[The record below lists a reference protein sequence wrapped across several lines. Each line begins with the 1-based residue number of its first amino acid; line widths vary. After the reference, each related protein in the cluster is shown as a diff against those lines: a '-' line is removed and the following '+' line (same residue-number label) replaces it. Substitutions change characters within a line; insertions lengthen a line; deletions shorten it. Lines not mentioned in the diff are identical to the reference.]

1 MLPML
6 QIGPLNIQTGGLIL
20 VLAAWLGMSLTEKLG
35 KYSRVPPNLT
45 TDAIIWGIG
54 GGIIFARLGFS
65 LASPDVLFQNP
76 LTLISLNTYQLD
88 LFSGLAGFFLTTA
101 FYSSRKGLP
110 FRLLLDAQTPF
121 FICAAAGYALSTMVS
136 GNVYGAP
143 VSLPWAVSL
152 WGISR
157 HPVQIYDLLFICLA
171 GYFLLKPLSFLD
183 DEIPRGSQFPLLI
196 AALAID
202 QIITS
207 PFRGDPGIT
216 TLAGVRLQQIAAW
229 VILAAALIILRYWH
243 QPVQSEKEIS

>member
-20 VLAAWLGMSLTEKLG
+20 VLAAWLGMTLSEKLG
-35 KYSRVPPNLT
+35 KNSRVSPNLT
-45 TDAIIWGIG
+45 SDAIIWSIG
-54 GGIIFARLGFS
+54 GGIVFARLGFS
-65 LASPDVLFQNP
+65 LASPNVLFQNP
-76 LTLISLNTYQLD
+76 LTLFSLNTYQLD
-88 LFSGLAGFFLTTA
+88 LFSGLVGFFLTTA
-101 FYSSRKGLP
+101 IFSSQKAVP

-121 FICAAAGYALSTMVS
+121 FICAAVGFALSTMAS
-136 GNVYGAP
+136 GDVYGAP

-171 GYFLLKPLSFLD
+171 GYFLLKSLSFLND
-183 DEIPRGSQFPLLI
+183 GILRGGQFPFLI

-229 VILAAALIILRYWH
+229 IILATVLLFLKYWE
-243 QPVQSEKEIS
+243 QPVQSDYEVS

>member
-6 QIGPLNIQTGGLIL
+6 QIGPLNVQTGGLIL
-20 VLAAWLGMSLTEKLG
+20 VLAAWLGMTLTEKLG
-35 KYSRVPPNLT
+35 KYSRVSANLT

-54 GGIIFARLGFS
+54 GGIVFARLGYS

-76 LTLISLNTYQLD
+76 LTLISLNMYQFD
-88 LFSGLAGFFLTTA
+88 LVSGLAGFFLTTA
-101 FYSSRKGLP
+101 IFSSRKAVP

-121 FICAAAGYALSTMVS
+121 FICAAFGYALSTMAS
-136 GNVYGAP
+136 GEVYGAP

-157 HPVQIYDLLFICLA
+157 HPVQIYDLLLICLV
-171 GYFLLKPLSFLD
+171 GYFLFKLHSFLND
-183 DEIPRGSQFPLLI
+183 DLLGGGQFPIII

-216 TLAGVRLQQIAAW
+216 TFAGVRLQQIAAW
-229 VILAAALIILRYWH
+229 IILAAALVILWYWH
-243 QPVQSEKEIS
+243 QPVQSEKENS